1 MIVAIH
7 QPQFFPWIGYFYKI
21 AACDLF
27 IYLDDVQFKKN
38 EFQNRNK
45 IKTAQGPR
53 WLTVPV
59 RYSFGQSM
67 REVETDNRR
76 NWRHAHLQTLRTNYA
91 PAPWFQE
98 YFPRLEALYA
108 REWDNIAEFNIA
120 TVNLMME
127 FLGLKVERR
136 RSSELPS
143 KGASTQRLVS
153 LCSGLGA
160 QTYLSGAGARDYL
173 DASLFA
179 QAGIALRYQEFEHPE
194 YPQLFG
200 DFEPFLSCLDW
211 VLNTGEA
218 AASALAAF
226 QSSCR

>member
-59 RYSFGQSM
+59 RYRFGQEI
-67 REVETDNRR
+67 RQVKTDNRR

-91 PAPWFQE
+91 PAPGFGA

-120 TVNLMME
+120 AVDLAME
-127 FLGLKVERR
+127 FLGLEVERR

-143 KGASTQRLVS
+143 TGASTERLVS
-153 LCSGLGA
+153 LCAAVGA
-160 QTYLSGAGARDYL
+160 DTYLSGAGARDYL
-173 DASLFA
+173 EEPLFA

-211 VLNTGEA
+211 VLNVGEA

-226 QSSCR
+226 RSSAR